1 MTAASRFL
9 AWLVFPLCALSS
21 FNLLADG
28 LREALDPKMKS
39 M

>member
-21 FNLLADG
+21 FNLLADTVEG
-28 LREALDPKMKS
+28 APHAAS
-39 M
+39 